1 MGRGAGRMTAL
12 IGVLGVAVLIG
23 AGGGAA
29 QQATPVASPAAD
41 AVGLP
46 AHVHRGTCET
56 LDPNPAFPLTDVAV
70 PQGAGQAVGGE
81 GAIPVLTSTTTL
93 AVTLQDLVAQ
103 PHAINVHE
111 SAQNPQ
117 NYIACGNIGGT
128 QVGETLML
136 GLKELNGSQAAG
148 VAILRTTPNGTE
160 VVVYVA
166 PGAAPGKAPGT

>member
-1 MGRGAGRMTAL
+1 MGRGARRTAAL
-12 IGVLGVAVLIG
+12 VGLLAAAVVMA
-23 AGGGAA
+23 AGGGAV

-41 AVGLP
+41 AAGLP

-56 LDPNPAFPLTDVAV
+56 LDPNPAFPLADVAV

-93 AVTLQDLVAQ
+93 AVSLDDLVNQ

-117 NYIACGNIGGT
+117 NYIACGNVGGT
-128 QVGETLML
+128 RVGDALML

-148 VAILRTTPNGTE
+148 VAVVRATANGTE

-166 PGAAPGKAPGT
+166 PGAAPGKAPGS